1 MHRILTA
8 MSGGVDSAA
17 ACLLL
22 QQQGY
27 EVGGA
32 TMRLRDSGQEQEIED
47 ARAPRGRWAC
57 RFMCLTCAENLSV
70 R

>member
-47 ARAPRGRWAC
+47 ARAAAWQIRCCMPY
-57 RFMCLTCAENLSV
+57 
-70 R
+70 